1 MGLTGLFQKKF
12 AAPAAARQ
20 GQSRRDS
27 SHTDNRAMPMFLEGK
42 GAPKHVTYLTRLTAS
57 DNPTKSVESHVKKPV
72 SGSRELELT
81 Y

>member
-1 MGLTGLFQKKF
+1 
-12 AAPAAARQ
+12 
-20 GQSRRDS
+20 
-27 SHTDNRAMPMFLEGK
+27 MPMFLEGK